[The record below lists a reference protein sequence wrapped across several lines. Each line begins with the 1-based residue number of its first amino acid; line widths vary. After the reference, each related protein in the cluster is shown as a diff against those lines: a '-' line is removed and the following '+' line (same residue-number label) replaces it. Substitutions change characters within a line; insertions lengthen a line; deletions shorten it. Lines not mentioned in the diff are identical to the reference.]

1 VRTLRVLSG
10 LLPLVLLAAPAA
22 SAWMGPPEELPPGGA
37 LLQLGT
43 LELGGF
49 AQLQYE
55 HHGDA
60 RAEGTLQGAD
70 LGRHDFLIP
79 RARLALRWSPIP
91 ELRFVTEG
99 EAHADG
105 GGARDVTVSLIEPWT
120 STGQTLTAGQMRVP
134 FGVEGALVPE
144 QDLELATLSRAMT
157 RLFPGRR
164 DLGAM
169 LSGHEGLFD
178 HALAVMSG
186 DPDSPDSAPRR
197 IAPDVVGRV
206 GIRGRLGAVGLS
218 GLVGRAFAAGTAGVV
233 SRGKWRAGADAELVL
248 RVPLVGVLS
257 VRGEWIEARDFTRSR
272 GFYAMAV
279 QRVWRRL
286 GLVARVDRFDPDTA
300 ASNDAVLTYS
310 FGLLVEPWTRLRAL
324 VQYDHVSD
332 HLGPAATTGAP
343 TDVAND
349 MLLVRLQAAF

>member
-1 VRTLRVLSG
+1 MLLG
-10 LLPLVLLAAPAA
+10 LFPLVLLAAPAA
-22 SAWMGPPEELPPGGA
+22 SAWQGAPEELAPGGA

-55 HHGDA
+55 HHADPSG
-60 RAEGTLQGAD
+60 EGTLQGAD
-70 LGRHDFLIP
+70 LTRHDFLIP
-79 RARLALRWSPIP
+79 RARLALRWAPIP
-91 ELRFVTEG
+91 ELRFQAEG

-105 GGARDVTVSLIEPWT
+105 GGARDVTVSFIEPWT
-120 STGQTLTAGQMRVP
+120 STGQALTAGQLRVP
-134 FGVEGALVPE
+134 FGSEGALVPE
-144 QDLELATLSRAMT
+144 QDLELATLSRATT

-164 DLGAM
+164 DVGVM

-186 DPDSPDSAPRR
+186 DPDSPDAAPRR
-197 IAPDVVGRV
+197 IGPDVVGRF
-206 GIRGRLGAVGLS
+206 GLRGRLGAIGVS
-218 GLVGRAFAAGTAGVV
+218 GLVGRAFGASPSGVV
-233 SRGKWRAGADAELVL
+233 STDKWRAGGDAELSL
-248 RVPLVGVLS
+248 RVPLVGVLTL
-257 VRGEWIEARDFTRSR
+257 RGEWIEARGFTRSR

-279 QRVWRRL
+279 QRIWRRV

-300 ASNDAVLTYS
+300 TANDAVLTYG

-324 VQYDHVSD
+324 VQYDHVAD
-332 HLGPAATTGAP
+332 HAGPVTPTGAV
-343 TDVAND
+343 TDLPND